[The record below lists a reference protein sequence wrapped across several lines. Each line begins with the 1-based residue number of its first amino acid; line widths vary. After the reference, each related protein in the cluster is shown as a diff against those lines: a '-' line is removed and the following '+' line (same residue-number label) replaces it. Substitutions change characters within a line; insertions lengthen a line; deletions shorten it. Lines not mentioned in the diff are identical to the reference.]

1 MNITKGKG
9 MYSPLNTSTPR
20 TATTAPATAPE
31 LGVFSSVDCTAARV
45 TPNTAAIEKYQ
56 ILFRTQISTF
66 NEI

>member
-1 MNITKGKG
+1 MKITKAKA
-9 MYSPLNTSTPR
+9 MYAPMSTSTPR

-31 LGVFSSVDCTAARV
+31 LGVFSSVGCTAARV
-45 TPNTAAIEKYQ
+45 TPNTAGIEKYQ